1 MHLHANLA
9 AVAAASC
16 FLCAC
21 GPDAPEPAQLA
32 SPIARADAIHAAVV
46 ALDTHV
52 DIDLDFATDAV
63 DPLDAMLQVN
73 LTNMSTGGLDAA
85 FFIVY
90 VPQTERTEQN
100 YAQAR
105 TDALT
110 KFEAIHRMA
119 EVLYPE
125 RIEIA
130 YAAADVERI
139 AGAGKLVAAI
149 GIENGYVV
157 GQDLELIDEYAARG
171 ARYLT
176 LVHNGDN
183 DLGRSAQPKPELGD
197 PPTDD
202 VSGLTPLGAQA
213 VARLNRAGIMVDV
226 SHGSKRTALDAMRL
240 STAPVIAS
248 HSGARGLVD
257 HARNMDDETLLALR
271 DDGGVVQI
279 VAFDGYLKAQP
290 PERAAAVRALR
301 EGRGLPSALE
311 LQNMSAA
318 ERTEFERGMTEIET
332 RWPRATVVDLVDHI
346 DYAVRLIGI
355 DHVGISSD
363 FGGGG
368 GIVGWADAGE
378 TINVTRELVARGYE
392 ETDIRK
398 LWSGN
403 LLRVWR
409 DAERVA
415 AETAQ

>member
-21 GPDAPEPAQLA
+21 GPDAPEPAALA

-90 VPQTERTEQN
+90 VPQTARTEQN

-130 YAAADVERI
+130 YAAVDVERI

-226 SHGSKRTALDAMRL
+226 SHGSKARP
-240 STAPVIAS
+240 ST
-248 HSGARGLVD
+248 RC
-257 HARNMDDETLLALR
+257 
-271 DDGGVVQI
+271 
-279 VAFDGYLKAQP
+279 GY
-290 PERAAAVRALR
+290 RRR
-301 EGRGLPSALE
+301 R
-311 LQNMSAA
+311 
-318 ERTEFERGMTEIET
+318 
-332 RWPRATVVDLVDHI
+332 
-346 DYAVRLIGI
+346 
-355 DHVGISSD
+355 
-363 FGGGG
+363 
-368 GIVGWADAGE
+368 
-378 TINVTRELVARGYE
+378 
-392 ETDIRK
+392 
-398 LWSGN
+398 
-403 LLRVWR
+403 
-409 DAERVA
+409 
-415 AETAQ
+415 

>member
-21 GPDAPEPAQLA
+21 GPDAPEPAPLA

-52 DIDLDFATDAV
+52 DIELDFATDAV

-90 VPQTERTEQN
+90 VPQTARTEQN

-149 GIENGYVV
+149 GIENGYVI

-248 HSGARGLVD
+248 HSGVRGLVD

-271 DDGGVVQI
+271 DDGGVIQI

-290 PERAAAVRALR
+290 AERAAAVRALR

-378 TINVTRELVARGYE
+378 TINVTRELVARGY
-392 ETDIRK
+392 D
-398 LWSGN
+398 
-403 LLRVWR
+403 R
-409 DAERVA
+409 DRYR
-415 AETAQ
+415 